1 MADETKARSIDET
14 IDLPYNEL
22 TEEEIDNLVEYK
34 AARKAQETFFE
45 EQRKA
50 QAAHNEEVRQ
60 IHLNMATKHRTNL
73 ERLTEMA
80 LNRLE
85 SESEH
90 GTK

>member
-1 MADETKARSIDET
+1 MADETKPRSIDET
-14 IDLPYNEL
+14 IDLPYSEL

-34 AARKAQETFFE
+34 AGVKAQQAYFE
-45 EQRKA
+45 EQRAA
-50 QAAHNEEVRQ
+50 QAKHNEEIRQ
-60 IHLNMATKHRTNL
+60 IHIDMATKHRANL